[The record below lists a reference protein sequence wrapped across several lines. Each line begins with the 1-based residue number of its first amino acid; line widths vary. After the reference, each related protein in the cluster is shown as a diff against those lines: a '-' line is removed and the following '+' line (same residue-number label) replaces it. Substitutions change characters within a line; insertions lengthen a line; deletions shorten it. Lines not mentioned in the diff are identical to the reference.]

1 MCNRYIGGDHWG
13 ASSYISDDNLVYT
26 RTEGSKLTYTIDVPT
41 DGRYELNF
49 IYGNGEGTTRNTP
62 ETSLSKNLYQ
72 DMEVDGEYRETLTMN
87 NTLLTNT
94 TGAKRVFLDLTEGE
108 HTISLTSKQDGE
120 LLHDLLVVKYKGEYG
135 KDIVF
140 DKTYEGEDADFNEL
154 IGNTTTVTTN
164 SDGDGTTYITGLAA
178 KKVTEG
184 GGARQSVVVRESGMY
199 NLEFTIPEGEDSA
212 LISLES
218 DSDIWLTH
226 IVIRAEAKGSE
237 DQQVLFRDD
246 FSEDTSAEYDIP
258 NLKSASCEWGTLDV
272 NMNSDWDETNGI
284 RRDITEFVSGHS
296 GEELSVSLDA
306 GYFAEGDIN
315 VSFEVCGSDGIAK
328 ETIPAASAVSTSD
341 GTKVNVAGSA
351 VVSFEE
357 GDSVYLVVTHPSGFH
372 SYDNI
377 VVSVK
382 NVPAISSSS
391 DLSTAYSTGGSYV
404 LGQDVVT
411 VSNAGTSDEGNL
423 QNGSI
428 NGNGGIMLCGTDT
441 PGGAMLFHNTAVNWT
456 CSNMTIDGNKDNVT
470 HTDACIWFM
479 GGADITFENAVIRN
493 FRTSAAERMAVTNV
507 GGTVTFDNVE
517 FSGNENTGENSE
529 KFGEYTDIYSAP
541 WGDASIVL
549 KGATKAKIYYVSGNI
564 DVSGLSEGCD
574 ISVKADQADGYE
586 YLKGLV
592 CDNEAVSIEYDDEN
606 MTVTFTGTTAAE

>member
-13 ASSYISDDNLVYT
+13 ASSYISDDNLVYI

-411 VSNAGTSDEGNL
+411 VSDAGTSDEGNL

-441 PGGAMLFHNTAVNWT
+441 PGGAVLFHNTAVNWT
-456 CSNMTIDGNKDNVT
+456 YSNMTIDGNKDNVT
-470 HTDACIWFM
+470 HTDACLWFM

>member
-1 MCNRYIGGDHWG
+1 
-13 ASSYISDDNLVYT
+13 
-26 RTEGSKLTYTIDVPT
+26 
-41 DGRYELNF
+41 
-49 IYGNGEGTTRNTP
+49 
-62 ETSLSKNLYQ
+62 
-72 DMEVDGEYRETLTMN
+72 MEVDGEYRETLTMN

>member
-246 FSEDTSAEYDIP
+246 FSEDTSEYDIP

-428 NGNGGIMLCGTDT
+428 NGNGGIMLCGTDM

-456 CSNMTIDGNKDNVT
+456 YSNMTIDGNKDNVT
-470 HTDACIWFM
+470 HTDACLWFM

>member
-41 DGRYELNF
+41 GGRYELNF

-72 DMEVDGEYRETLTMN
+72 DMEADGEYRETLTMN

-154 IGNTTTVTTN
+154 TGNTTTVTTN

-351 VVSFEE
+351 VVSF
-357 GDSVYLVVTHPSGFH
+357 
-372 SYDNI
+372 
-377 VVSVK
+377 
-382 NVPAISSSS
+382 
-391 DLSTAYSTGGSYV
+391 
-404 LGQDVVT
+404 
-411 VSNAGTSDEGNL
+411 
-423 QNGSI
+423 
-428 NGNGGIMLCGTDT
+428 
-441 PGGAMLFHNTAVNWT
+441 
-456 CSNMTIDGNKDNVT
+456 
-470 HTDACIWFM
+470 
-479 GGADITFENAVIRN
+479 
-493 FRTSAAERMAVTNV
+493 
-507 GGTVTFDNVE
+507 
-517 FSGNENTGENSE
+517 
-529 KFGEYTDIYSAP
+529 
-541 WGDASIVL
+541 
-549 KGATKAKIYYVSGNI
+549 
-564 DVSGLSEGCD
+564 
-574 ISVKADQADGYE
+574 
-586 YLKGLV
+586 
-592 CDNEAVSIEYDDEN
+592 
-606 MTVTFTGTTAAE
+606 

>member
-1 MCNRYIGGDHWG
+1 MRNRYIGGDHWG

-199 NLEFTIPEGEDSA
+199 NLEFTITEGEDSA

-246 FSEDTSAEYDIP
+246 SLKIP
-258 NLKSASCEWGTLDV
+258 RRSMIYLISNPQAA
-272 NMNSDWDETNGI
+272 NGA
-284 RRDITEFVSGHS
+284 
-296 GEELSVSLDA
+296 LWM
-306 GYFAEGDIN
+306 
-315 VSFEVCGSDGIAK
+315 
-328 ETIPAASAVSTSD
+328 
-341 GTKVNVAGSA
+341 
-351 VVSFEE
+351 
-357 GDSVYLVVTHPSGFH
+357 
-372 SYDNI
+372 
-377 VVSVK
+377 
-382 NVPAISSSS
+382 
-391 DLSTAYSTGGSYV
+391 
-404 LGQDVVT
+404 
-411 VSNAGTSDEGNL
+411 
-423 QNGSI
+423 SI
-428 NGNGGIMLCGTDT
+428 
-441 PGGAMLFHNTAVNWT
+441 
-456 CSNMTIDGNKDNVT
+456 
-470 HTDACIWFM
+470 
-479 GGADITFENAVIRN
+479 
-493 FRTSAAERMAVTNV
+493 
-507 GGTVTFDNVE
+507 
-517 FSGNENTGENSE
+517 
-529 KFGEYTDIYSAP
+529 
-541 WGDASIVL
+541 
-549 KGATKAKIYYVSGNI
+549 
-564 DVSGLSEGCD
+564 
-574 ISVKADQADGYE
+574 
-586 YLKGLV
+586 
-592 CDNEAVSIEYDDEN
+592 
-606 MTVTFTGTTAAE
+606 

>member
-246 FSEDTSAEYDIP
+246 FSEDTSEYDIP

-456 CSNMTIDGNKDNVT
+456 YSNMTIDGNKDNVT
-470 HTDACIWFM
+470 HTDACLWFM

>member
-72 DMEVDGEYRETLTMN
+72 DMEADGEYRETLTMN

-456 CSNMTIDGNKDNVT
+456 YSNMTIDGNKDNVT
-470 HTDACIWFM
+470 HTDACLWFM

>member
-456 CSNMTIDGNKDNVT
+456 YSNMTIDGNKDNVT
-470 HTDACIWFM
+470 HTDACLWFM

-549 KGATKAKIYYVSGNI
+549 KGTTKAKIYYVSGNI

>member
-1 MCNRYIGGDHWG
+1 MILLK
-13 ASSYISDDNLVYT
+13 SLVKYCT
-26 RTEGSKLTYTIDVPT
+26 VFAVNAKLTVDVSDRIGDITHGAGGFLYGVADEEVPT
-41 DGRYELNF
+41 
-49 IYGNGEGTTRNTP
+49 
-62 ETSLSKNLYQ
+62 S
-72 DMEVDGEYRETLTMN
+72 
-87 NTLLTNT
+87 NTLVPLKPKVLCTGTMLT
-94 TGAKRVFLDLTEGE
+94 TEHPYGD
-108 HTISLTSKQDGE
+108 T
-120 LLHDLLVVKYKGEYG
+120 EY
-135 KDIVF
+135 
-140 DKTYEGEDADFNEL
+140 
-154 IGNTTTVTTN
+154 
-164 SDGDGTTYITGLAA
+164 
-178 KKVTEG
+178 VTE
-184 GGARQSVVVRESGMY
+184 QF
-199 NLEFTIPEGEDSA
+199 L
-212 LISLES
+212 
-218 DSDIWLTH
+218 
-226 IVIRAEAKGSE
+226 
-237 DQQVLFRDD
+237 
-246 FSEDTSAEYDIP
+246 
-258 NLKSASCEWGTLDV
+258 
-272 NMNSDWDETNGI
+272 
-284 RRDITEFVSGHS
+284 
-296 GEELSVSLDA
+296 
-306 GYFAEGDIN
+306 
-315 VSFEVCGSDGIAK
+315 
-328 ETIPAASAVSTSD
+328 
-341 GTKVNVAGSA
+341 
-351 VVSFEE
+351 EE

-441 PGGAMLFHNTAVNWT
+441 PGGAMLFHNTAANWT

-470 HTDACIWFM
+470 HTDACLWFM

>member
-72 DMEVDGEYRETLTMN
+72 DMEADGEYRETLTMN

-456 CSNMTIDGNKDNVT
+456 YSNMTIDGNKDNVT
-470 HTDACIWFM
+470 HTDACLWFM

-549 KGATKAKIYYVSGNI
+549 KDATKAKIYYVSGNI

>member
-13 ASSYISDDNLVYT
+13 ASSYISDDNLVYI

-456 CSNMTIDGNKDNVT
+456 YSNMTIDGNKDNVT
-470 HTDACIWFM
+470 HTDACLWFM

-574 ISVKADQADGYE
+574 ISVKADQAD
-586 YLKGLV
+586 
-592 CDNEAVSIEYDDEN
+592 
-606 MTVTFTGTTAAE
+606 VTSTSKDLYATMRL

>member
-26 RTEGSKLTYTIDVPT
+26 RTEGSKLTYTIDLPT

-357 GDSVYLVVTHPSGFH
+357 GDSVYLVVKHPSGFH

-382 NVPAISSSS
+382 NVPAISSS

-456 CSNMTIDGNKDNVT
+456 YSNMTIDGNKDNVT
-470 HTDACIWFM
+470 HTDACLWFM

>member
-72 DMEVDGEYRETLTMN
+72 DMEADGEYRETLTMN

-328 ETIPAASAVSTSD
+328 ETMPAASAVSTSD

-470 HTDACIWFM
+470 HTDACLWFM

>member
-13 ASSYISDDNLVYT
+13 ASSYISDDNLVYI

-41 DGRYELNF
+41 GGRYELNF

-72 DMEVDGEYRETLTMN
+72 DMEADGEYRETLTMN

-456 CSNMTIDGNKDNVT
+456 YSNMTIDGNKDNVT
-470 HTDACIWFM
+470 HTDACLWFM

>member
-1 MCNRYIGGDHWG
+1 MLTTEHPYGD
-13 ASSYISDDNLVYT
+13 
-26 RTEGSKLTYTIDVPT
+26 TEY
-41 DGRYELNF
+41 
-49 IYGNGEGTTRNTP
+49 
-62 ETSLSKNLYQ
+62 
-72 DMEVDGEYRETLTMN
+72 
-87 NTLLTNT
+87 
-94 TGAKRVFLDLTEGE
+94 
-108 HTISLTSKQDGE
+108 
-120 LLHDLLVVKYKGEYG
+120 
-135 KDIVF
+135 
-140 DKTYEGEDADFNEL
+140 
-154 IGNTTTVTTN
+154 
-164 SDGDGTTYITGLAA
+164 
-178 KKVTEG
+178 VTE
-184 GGARQSVVVRESGMY
+184 QF
-199 NLEFTIPEGEDSA
+199 L
-212 LISLES
+212 
-218 DSDIWLTH
+218 
-226 IVIRAEAKGSE
+226 
-237 DQQVLFRDD
+237 
-246 FSEDTSAEYDIP
+246 
-258 NLKSASCEWGTLDV
+258 
-272 NMNSDWDETNGI
+272 
-284 RRDITEFVSGHS
+284 
-296 GEELSVSLDA
+296 
-306 GYFAEGDIN
+306 
-315 VSFEVCGSDGIAK
+315 
-328 ETIPAASAVSTSD
+328 
-341 GTKVNVAGSA
+341 
-351 VVSFEE
+351 EE

-470 HTDACIWFM
+470 HTDACLWFM

>member
-470 HTDACIWFM
+470 HTDACLWFM